1 MTLRNVA
8 GLYLVR
14 LRGRLGQELLAL
26 VGIAAGVA
34 LLFAALVANTSL
46 GGAFDRLTA
55 GVVGDAQYQLAARG
69 STTLDERLLADVQRL
84 PGVERAAAT
93 LETRGEA
100 RGPGGR
106 RSVNVL
112 GVTPEFGQ
120 LGGTFTR
127 GFSYDFLKQVR
138 LIAVPAPLAEQ
149 LDLSLWQPVPL
160 VLADRVVEARLGAK
174 LSDADI
180 GAAVNSPFVVAPLA
194 YAQRLTGLRQRVTRV
209 LVVPRPGESAV
220 VLRGLRRLA
229 GAAHADVLPAM
240 SDAAVFA
247 ETTRP
252 TNQSTA
258 MFSVFGAIVGF
269 LFAFSAMLLTVP
281 QRRRLIEDLDVEG
294 YGTGTIV
301 KVLLFDAVV
310 LGVCASLVGIA
321 VGDVVAQTL
330 FDEAPAFLE
339 FAFTIASGRVV
350 TAWSVMIAVAGGI
363 AASIIAVLSP
373 VASLLWARDRA
384 RRQLWP
390 ARRRA
395 ATVAEVVTGSICLA
409 GGIAIAVAASASA
422 VIGIAGLVLLTA
434 AMLLLAPTLLTLL
447 VDTVDFAT
455 RGIRSVVPFLA
466 IFDLRD
472 PAARARTIAVA
483 ATGAVAVFGSVA
495 LQGAHGDLLRG
506 LERTSDE
513 VAALGDLWVLPPG
526 EANLLVTT
534 PFPVPSLGPVRGIE
548 RIDVYRGG
556 FLDIGSRRLRV
567 FGPPSDGPVP
577 FTQQQLI
584 EGDVEKTAARL
595 RDGGWIVLSQGVA
608 RDLGLRV
615 GDRFD
620 LRSPIPTSLR
630 VAAISTNM
638 GWPPG
643 ALVLNADD
651 YARAWGNDDASALV
665 AHLSPGTSLSAGRR
679 ALHAAL
685 GKKSALT
692 IATGEQRTHQQ
703 SVAAKAGVARL
714 AQIAALVLAAAVL
727 AMAATMAGM
736 IWQRRSFM
744 ASMKIEGYSS
754 EQLWRALML
763 EASVLI
769 GAGCLVGAAF
779 GLLGQGLL
787 SRALTSVTG
796 FPVVYV
802 PAIAGALLTCAVVT
816 ASAVTI
822 VALFGSRAAA
832 IEPGYSL
839 AD

>member
-69 STTLDERLLADVQRL
+69 SATLDERLLAEVQRL

-100 RGPGGR
+100 RGAHAR
-106 RSVNVL
+106 RSVNLL

-127 GFSYDFLKQVR
+127 GFSYDFLEQVR
-138 LIAVPAPLAEQ
+138 LIAVPAPLADE
-149 LDLSLWQPVPL
+149 LELSLWQPVPL
-160 VLADRVVEARLGAK
+160 ALADRVVEARLGAK
-174 LSDADI
+174 LSRADI
-180 GAAVNSPFVVAPLA
+180 GAAVDSPFVVAPLA
-194 YAQRLTGLRQRVTRV
+194 YAQQLTGLGRRISRV
-209 LVVPRPGESAV
+209 LVVPRPGESTLA
-220 VLRGLRRLA
+220 LSGLRRLA
-229 GAAHADVLPAM
+229 GPIHADVLPAM
-240 SDAAVFA
+240 ADSAAFA

-294 YGTGTIV
+294 YGTGTIA
-301 KVLLFDAVV
+301 KVLLFDALV
-310 LGVCASLVGIA
+310 LGACASLVGIA
-321 VGDVVAQTL
+321 VGDVVARTL
-330 FDEAPAFLE
+330 FDEPPAYLE

-350 TAWSVMIAVAGGI
+350 TVWNVVIAVVGGI
-363 AASIIAVLSP
+363 GASVIAVLTP
-373 VASLLWARDRA
+373 VASSLWSRDRA
-384 RRQLWP
+384 S
-390 ARRRA
+390 ASRRRESRRLTTA
-395 ATVAEVVTGSICLA
+395 AQVLAGCVSLA
-409 GGIAIAVAASASA
+409 GGVAIAVTAPASAF
-422 VIGIAGLVLLTA
+422 VGIGGLVLLTA
-434 AMLLLAPTLLTLL
+434 AMLLLTPASLTLL
-447 VDTVDFAT
+447 INAVDLAT
-455 RGIRSVVPFLA
+455 RGVRSVVPFLA

-483 ATGAVAVFGSVA
+483 ATGAIAVFASVA

-506 LERTSDE
+506 LERTSEE
-513 VAALGDLWVLPPG
+513 VAGLGDLWVLPPG

-534 PFPVPSLGPVRGIE
+534 PFPAPALGRVRGIE

-556 FLDIGSRRLRV
+556 FLDIGSRRVRV
-567 FGPPSDGPVP
+567 FGPPVAGPLP

-584 EGDVEKTAARL
+584 DGDVDETAARL
-595 RDGGWIVLSQGVA
+595 RQGGWIVLSQGIA

-615 GDRFD
+615 GDRFR
-620 LRSPIPTSLR
+620 LRSPVPTSFR
-630 VAAISTNM
+630 VAALSTNM

-651 YARAWGNDDASALV
+651 YARAWGSDDASALLV
-665 AHLSPGTSLSAGRR
+665 RLAPGTSATAGRR
-679 ALHAAL
+679 ALRAAL
-685 GKKSALT
+685 GDESALT
-692 IATGEQRTHQQ
+692 IATGADRTHRQ
-703 SVAAKAGVARL
+703 SVAGKAGVARL

-736 IWQRRSFM
+736 VWQRRSFM
-744 ASMKIEGYSS
+744 ASVKVEGYSS
-754 EQLWRALML
+754 EQLWRALLL

-796 FPVVYV
+796 FPVVYA
-802 PAIAGALLTCAVVT
+802 PAVAGALLTCALVT
-816 ASAVTI
+816 AAAVTI
-822 VALFGSRAAA
+822 VAAFGSRAAA
-832 IEPGYSL
+832 IRPGYSL